1 MSAKKYIKT
10 IALAC
15 LVGLMLPILG
25 AMSFTAAAGEHEES
39 APVLVLEAEQGRL
52 SGNAAISGI
61 KVGNIGKNGG
71 TVEGKVTFDDLAIPA
86 DGEYRLQLH
95 YFSGSD
101 DRYFNL
107 TTDFGKYKL
116 DCPSTGSFSKV
127 GTIEINLDLKAGGSL
142 TVGSDW
148 YGPDLDKIEVF
159 ETQQAVFPDRDY
171 TDADTVTWEDV
182 MTIDLHNGTYSVL
195 SGGKV
200 ILQNAHAEVDL
211 DGATVSSDDF
221 TKHSYTED
229 KESGTLTF
237 THTDHPTFGGRMTQK
252 FYQKDGYLLTEV
264 LITGAEGEILSTN
277 RITPLAVYQK
287 SVGVENGVFV
297 QIPFDNDMWVEPA
310 FIGVKSLQRVTGY
323 EVAAYY
329 NADTSAGLVI
339 GSVAHD
345 TWKTGITMQAQRGEV
360 MSLALYGG
368 AADTLTRDNSPHG
381 SVTGETV
388 SSPLTFIG
396 YFADWR
402 EGFTAYGK
410 ANAAVVPPKESVQD
424 VPFGF
429 NSWGVLQSSVKYSQM
444 IDISNYIKD
453 NLQDAWSEDGAAV
466 YVNIDSFWDFI
477 THNDP
482 DCHLSLDAAL
492 RSFVSRCRKNG
503 QKPGIYFTPFA
514 AWQGDEAALKSSW
527 IDGTNYTFY
536 DAAMKKSD
544 GSGLYGKLDG
554 GYALDPTHPATIKR
568 IEDQLKYFIKLGFEY
583 IKLDFMTHGAVE
595 GQHYD
600 STVTTGMQAYN
611 QGMAKIAEICAGK
624 MYVNLSIAPLF
635 PYQYADGRR
644 ISCDAFS
651 SLDNTMHVLSYLT
664 ACFWEKE
671 IYPYPDP
678 DHLVVTG
685 VSEGVARCRVTA
697 GAIAGTS
704 FLVGDD
710 LSSIKEGSSDYKRIQ
725 KMYGNKDVI
734 AVAKLGRAFT
744 PYTVTA
750 GERCADAYWCIADG
764 VLYLAVFNFETKKA
778 DLTFDLQTLIDSLPT
793 DAVAK
798 ELWSGKNAT
807 LSGMTLTCT
816 VRGQDA
822 SLFRIGTPMA
832 QTEEGG
838 STDVENQAPQGSET
852 PTDPV
857 APSDGSSLPL
867 LIGGIA
873 AGVAVAAAAVTAVVL
888 LRKRK
893 KRSE

>member
-1 MSAKKYIKT
+1 MSAKKYIKA

-15 LVGLMLPILG
+15 SMGLMLPILG
-25 AMSFTAAAGEHEES
+25 TLGFGTAAGDNQDD
-39 APVLVLEAEQGRL
+39 APVLVLEAEQGKL
-52 SGNAAISGI
+52 DGNASASGT

-127 GTIEINLDLKAGGSL
+127 GTIEINVDLKAGGSL

-159 ETQQAVFPDRDY
+159 ETEQAVFPDRDY

-195 SGGKV
+195 SGGKI

-211 DGATVSSDDF
+211 DGTVVSSDDF
-221 TKHSYTED
+221 AKHSYTED
-229 KESGTLTF
+229 KEGGTLTF
-237 THTDHPTFGGRMTQK
+237 THTDHPTFGGTMTQK

-264 LITGAEGEILSTN
+264 LITGAVGESVSTN

-310 FIGVKSLQRVTGY
+310 FIGVKSLQQVTGY

-381 SVTGETV
+381 VVTGETV

-429 NSWGVLQSSVKYSQM
+429 NSWGTLQSSVTYSDMIAVSDYIEKY
-444 IDISNYIKD
+444 
-453 NLQDAWSEDGAAV
+453 LQDTWSEDGAAI
-466 YVNIDSFWDFI
+466 YINIDSYWDFI
-477 THNDP
+477 TANDP
-482 DCHLSLDAAL
+482 NCKLDLQAAL
-492 RSFVSRCRKNG
+492 RSFVLHCRKNG
-503 QKPGIYFTPFA
+503 QKAGIYFTPFA
-514 AWQGDEAALKSSW
+514 CWHKNESELKSSRM
-527 IDGTNYTFY
+527 DGSSYTYY
-536 DAAMKKSD
+536 DAAIKKTD
-544 GSGLYGKLDG
+544 GTGLYGTLDG
-554 GYALDPTHPATIKR
+554 GYALDPTHPGTIAR
-568 IEDQLKYFIKLGFEY
+568 IENQLNFFIELGFEY

-600 STVTTGMQAYN
+600 SSVTTGMQAYN
-611 QGMAKIAEICAGK
+611 YGMAKIAEICAGK

-651 SLDNTMHVLSYLT
+651 SLDNTMHVLSHLT
-664 ACFWEKE
+664 ACFWEDQL
-671 IYPYPDP
+671 YPYPDP

-697 GAIAGTS
+697 GAISGTS
-704 FLVGDD
+704 FLIGDD
-710 LSSIKEGSSDYKRIQ
+710 LAKIKEGSANHKRIL
-725 KMYGNKDVI
+725 KMFGNADVVS
-734 AVAKLGRAFT
+734 VAKLGRTFT
-744 PYTVTA
+744 PYAVNA
-750 GERCADAYWCIADG
+750 GDRCANAYWCELDG
-764 VLYLAVFNFETKKA
+764 VLYLAVFNFDVKKA
-778 DLTFDLQTLIDSLPT
+778 DMTFDLSTVIDTLES

-798 ELWSGKNAT
+798 ELWSGELAELNGMK
-807 LSGMTLTCT
+807 LSLSLK
-816 VRGQDA
+816 GQDA
-822 SLFRIGTPMA
+822 ALFRIGSPAKTDTSDNTP
-832 QTEEGG
+832 
-838 STDVENQAPQGSET
+838 DDNKAPA
-852 PTDPV
+852 D
-857 APSDGSSLPL
+857 DGDKGQLPL
-867 LIGGIA
+867 IIGA
-873 AGVAVAAAAVTAVVL
+873 AAAAVAVIAAAAITASVL
-888 LRKRK
+888 VRKRK
-893 KRSE
+893 KGHK